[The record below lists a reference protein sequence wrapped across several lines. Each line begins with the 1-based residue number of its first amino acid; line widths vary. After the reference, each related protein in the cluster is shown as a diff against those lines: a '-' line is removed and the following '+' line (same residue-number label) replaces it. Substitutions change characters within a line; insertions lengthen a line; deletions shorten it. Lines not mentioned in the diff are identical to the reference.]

1 MYDTLAHLLGHH
13 IDRDK
18 ALIMP
23 ESYCLERGVFGG
35 LVMAVA
41 ADAIKVKSNFPLR
54 SLQLNLCALAKPG
67 EPTDVSVVHKRR
79 GKYTESVQVELLQAG
94 TVVAHGTGFC
104 GQARPTQ
111 ANELNQ
117 TAPNMPAPDTVIAVP
132 DKGMLPPYTQH
143 IEIKPCWG
151 EQLFSNG
158 KLESGGWVSL
168 RRSSPVIDEV
178 IVSTL
183 IDSLWPANLIRGM
196 RPMATVSIQIAFLDM
211 AQLPNDA
218 PLALTT
224 QTQAISDGYA
234 TEIDQIWT
242 KCGRLVA
249 SAQQV
254 IAVIR

>member
-1 MYDTLAHLLGHH
+1 MYDTLAHLLRYPV
-13 IDRDK
+13 DR
-18 ALIMP
+18 AQPIIMP
-23 ESYCLERGVFGG
+23 ESFCLERGVFGG

-41 ADAIKVKSNFPLR
+41 ADAIKANSNCPLR
-54 SLQLNLCALAKPG
+54 TLQLNLCALAEPG
-67 EPTDVSVVHKRR
+67 VPTAVSVIRKRV
-79 GKYTESVQVELLQAG
+79 GKYTESVQVDLVQAG

-104 GQARPTQ
+104 GHTRPTQ
-111 ANELNQ
+111 ANEVNQ
-117 TAPNMPAPDTVIAVP
+117 TPPQMPAPGTVAAVP

-168 RRSSPVIDEV
+168 RRPPPVLDEV

-183 IDSLWPANLIRGM
+183 IDSWWPANLIRGM

-211 AQLPNDA
+211 AQLPNEA

-234 TEIDQIWT
+234 TETDQIWT
-242 KCGRLVA
+242 ESGRLVA

-254 IAVIR
+254 IAVIK